1 MFIMRYSYL
10 ECFVFQYKND
20 KIINALKRF
29 TPIAGGVSRV
39 QLSNGFDRCLK
50 IIVFPQPLT
59 S

>member
-1 MFIMRYSYL
+1 MRYSYL

-39 QLSNGFDRCLK
+39 QLFDGFDRCLK